1 MIPQLSHLNR
11 SERRQAILF
20 MEQENGKWP
29 VELSPVPEASWPA
42 SYPGHH
48 RPVGVWRSR
57 EFIVQVFLEGDGVLR
72 LTANRTHV
80 DPATLRWV
88 DGITWDE
95 LQAIKRQAGYGDRF
109 AVEVYPSD
117 VDIVNVGSL
126 RHLWILP
133 EALPFSWR
141 NDGKVRG

>member
-29 VELSPVPEASWPA
+29 AELTPVPERDWPA
-42 SYPGHH
+42 SPPDHH
-48 RPVGVWRSR
+48 RPIGVWRSR
-57 EFIVQVFLEGDGVLR
+57 EFIAQAFLEAGSIVHLSV
-72 LTANRTHV
+72 NRTHV

-88 DGITWDE
+88 DGITWDD
-95 LQAIKRQAGYGDRF
+95 LQALKRQAGFGHRF
-109 AVEVYPSD
+109 AVEVYPAD

-141 NDGKVRG
+141 APAG

>member
-20 MEQENGKWP
+20 MEQENAKWP
-29 VELSPVPEASWPA
+29 AELTPVPESDRPP
-42 SYPGHH
+42 SPGPC
-48 RPVGVWRSR
+48 RLLGAWRSR
-57 EFIVQVFLEGDGVLR
+57 EFVAQLYEEGGGIVR
-72 LTANRTHV
+72 LSVNRTHV

-95 LQAIKRQAGYGDRF
+95 LQALKRQAGFGDRF
-109 AVEVYPSD
+109 AVEVYPAD
-117 VDIVNVGSL
+117 ADIVNVGSL

-141 NDGKVRG
+141 RGGRK